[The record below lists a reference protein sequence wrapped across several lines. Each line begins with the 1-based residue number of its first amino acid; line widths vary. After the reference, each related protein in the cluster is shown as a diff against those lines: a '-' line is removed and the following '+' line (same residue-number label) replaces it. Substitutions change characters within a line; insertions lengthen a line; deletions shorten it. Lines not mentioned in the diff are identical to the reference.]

1 MPARRKTASSLTIP
15 DNKRIALLIDPDDTW
30 GRSVIQGIASA
41 VRNVLTWSLWIAPRD
56 KQWRLRVPHNWHGD
70 GIIAAIR
77 DNKTADHVSALN
89 LPTVNVSSW
98 DKDQPDWYRVK
109 TDDLQRAEMAFAH
122 FRERGF
128 SHFAYYGPP
137 SLRYSNCRGDR
148 FEEVVKDA
156 GFTCDT
162 FRSTTKT
169 REKHSVQERTL
180 QWLQKAQRPLAVFA
194 ADPHSG
200 VLLTEVC
207 SAVGFRVP
215 EEIAILVADTDELL
229 CNISAP
235 PLSSIVLASEQI
247 GMTSVRVLDAL
258 LNRKKAPATTHLLPP
273 LHVIE
278 RQSSEMLAMDD
289 PLFVDALRFIRVHA
303 HTGIQVSDVLQT
315 VPISRRSLEQRF
327 RQLLDCSPADEIRRI
342 KIERVKQLLISTDKT
357 VEQIAGSS
365 GFCGPG
371 QLCFAFKKQVGKT
384 PLEFRRSSR
393 DGEQA

>member
-1 MPARRKTASSLTIP
+1 MPSRPRSQSLTIP
-15 DNKRIALLIDPDDTW
+15 DNKQIALLIDPDDTW

-41 VRNVLTWSLWIAPRD
+41 VRNVLPWSLWIAPRD
-56 KQWRLRVPHNWHGD
+56 RQWRLRVPRNWQGD

-77 DNKTADHVSALN
+77 DDKTADHVSGLD

-98 DKDQPDWYRVK
+98 EKDDPAWYRVK
-109 TDDLQRAEMAFAH
+109 TNDIKRAEMAFSH
-122 FRERGF
+122 FRERSF

-137 SLRYSNCRGDR
+137 SQRYSQSRGDN
-148 FEEVVKDA
+148 FKDVVQAA
-156 GFTCDT
+156 GFACDT
-162 FRSTTKT
+162 FRSNTTT
-169 REKHSVQERTL
+169 RDKSSVQERTL
-180 QWLQKAQRPLAVFA
+180 QWLQQAPRPLAIFA

-200 VLLTEVC
+200 ILLTEVC

-247 GMTSVRVLDAL
+247 GMTSVQILESLLKGKKVKSKVLA
-258 LNRKKAPATTHLLPP
+258 LPP

-278 RQSSEMLAMDD
+278 RQSTEMLAIDD

-303 HTGIQVSDVLQT
+303 HKGIQVGDVLQA

-327 RQLLDCSPADEIRRI
+327 RQLLNCSPADEIRRI

-357 VEQIAGSS
+357 VEEIAGSS
-365 GFCGPG
+365 GFCSPG
-371 QLCFAFKKQVGKT
+371 QLCFAFKRQSGKT
-384 PLEFRRSSR
+384 PLEFRRLSR
-393 DGEQA
+393 QERQV